1 MMTTLLLLASA
12 QPAAS
17 PQNVTAG
24 QLISKMFLRYHGVKS
39 MTGNILLTIDD
50 GRGKVRVESSF
61 GFTEG
66 SKMFM
71 RQAKVDGQ
79 KASMFCVSDGEIV
92 TYTRPEGLLDQR
104 LTPLKEP
111 VKIGEAVKTVQD
123 LYGIA
128 VGVMI
133 DRSLPQDVM
142 FGRRTDQE
150 AIIGQLVNYHLDG
163 KSQVGDREGFVVAG
177 TYRSY
182 AEALPRGLYR
192 MVISEQ
198 GDLIQFIL
206 DEQVATPEGMTKLRW
221 TWDVD
226 AKIGVAPPD
235 SAFRLPSAQ

>member
-1 MMTTLLLLASA
+1 MMTTLLLLAAAQPSASA
-12 QPAAS
+12 Q
-17 PQNVTAG
+17 NLTAG
-24 QLISKMFLRYHGVKS
+24 QLVSKMFARYHAAKS

-50 GRGKVRVESSF
+50 GRGKVRVETSF

-66 SKMFM
+66 SKMFL

-111 VKIGEAVKTVQD
+111 VKVDGVTKTIQE

-133 DRSLPQDVM
+133 DRSLPQDVV
-142 FGRRTDQE
+142 FARKTDME
-150 AIIGQLVNYHLDG
+150 AIIGQLINYQLDG
-163 KSQVGDREGFVVAG
+163 KAQVGNREGYVVAG

-192 MVISEQ
+192 MVISEE
-198 GDLIQFIL
+198 GDLIQFVL
-206 DEQVATPEGMTKLRW
+206 DEQVVVPEGTTKLRW

-235 SAFRLPSAQ
+235 SAFRLASTQ